1 MILVRKLMVI
11 ICVLIIH
18 TSAVGSELLMV
29 RVKQAFPEAMTELQN
44 AIIKRGYKIARV
56 QRVDIG
62 LTTANYK
69 TDLYRVVFFGKAEE
83 MERVSRAHPDFVA
96 FLPLN
101 VSIFAEDGQTLLVAV
116 NPDQLA
122 EMYPDRNLK
131 VYLKRW
137 KVDIEA
143 ILRNVAAAK

>member
-1 MILVRKLMVI
+1 MILVRKVMVI
-11 ICVLIIH
+11 ICVLMIH
-18 TSAVGSELLMV
+18 SAAFAGELLMV
-29 RVKQAFPEAMTELQN
+29 RVKQAFPEAMTDLQN

-69 TDLYRVVFFGKAEE
+69 TDLYRVVFFGKADE
-83 MERVSRAHPDFVA
+83 MDHVSRVHPDFVV

-116 NPDQLA
+116 DPDQLA
-122 EMYPDRNLK
+122 EMYPDPNLK

-143 ILRNVAAAK
+143 ILHSVAAAK